1 MAFGISRLL
10 RAFQP
15 AHNGRHLNQSVN
27 GVPKHLRDDIGM
39 GDVALP
45 GAFYAGVS
53 SGHHNGCASTA
64 QMQMALI

>member
-10 RAFQP
+10 RAFHP
-15 AHNGRHLNQSVN
+15 ANGGHHLSDAVS
-27 GVPKHLRDDIGM
+27 GVPMHLRDDIGM

-53 SGHHNGCASTA
+53 AAHHHGRASTA